1 MSIEY
6 HPSRRVVVDANIK
19 NDMVQIGVRKL
30 ECDTGV
36 NHHRIEKILRDE
48 PVRRKTFAELG

>member
-30 ECDTGV
+30 SVTLE
-36 NHHRIEKILRDE
+36 
-48 PVRRKTFAELG
+48 